1 MPKYSRLFSLP
12 EKAFTSWRSYLLWVG
27 ALLIGLVALLLGKSA
42 EFFFHLFK
50 QMAEAY
56 AWWPFLCLP
65 LGGMFLTWFMRRVG
79 PGTEGSGIQQ
89 AVAAMQVADSSA
101 KVSWFVNLRLA
112 SAKFAALVMGTAS
125 GFVVGLEGPTVQ
137 IGASILASF
146 RHVLPTDNT
155 VLRKQLIMAGGAAGI
170 AAAFSAPLAGLM
182 FAFEEMGHHLAP
194 RSAARTAIA
203 VVLSGTLAYAVS
215 DRANYFGQISLTQ
228 RPTLYILF
236 ILLAIAVTGALVG
249 GIFSWLA
256 IRTDKWLP
264 KWVFMFRL
272 KHPYCFIAICGLLIS
287 VCGLAAPIFGSG
299 VDVTRLLLHGET
311 SVEWY
316 YLPLKLV
323 SLLLTCLTGIP
334 GGIFAPSLSLGAG
347 VGSWFL
353 SLAGPQWQG
362 EFLAIGMVAVL
373 SASTRAPLT
382 ATFIMMEMTDG
393 HSMVLELLAAS
404 MLAAHIARYFHI
416 RYYHELA
423 GRALRSMPNLPE
435 QTAKPDIFRIFKL
448 FKKRS

>member
-12 EKAFTSWRSYLLWVG
+12 DRAFATWRSYLLWIG
-27 ALLIGLVALLLGKSA
+27 AVLIGLVALLLGKSA
-42 EFFFHLFK
+42 EFFFHVFT
-50 QMAEAY
+50 QMTETY
-56 AWWPFLCLP
+56 SWWPFLCLP
-65 LGGMFLTWFMRRVG
+65 LGGVLLTWFMRRVG

-112 SAKFAALVMGTAS
+112 AAKFTALVMGTAS

-137 IGASILASF
+137 IGASILSSF
-146 RHVLPTDNT
+146 RHVLPMDNAI
-155 VLRKQLIMAGGAAGI
+155 LRKQLIMAGGAAGI

-182 FAFEEMGHHLAP
+182 FAFEEMGHHIAP

-215 DRANYFGQISLTQ
+215 DRVNYFGQVALTQ
-228 RPTLYILF
+228 RPTLYILCV
-236 ILLAIAVTGALVG
+236 LLGIAVAGALVG

-264 KWVFMFRL
+264 KRVFLFRMR
-272 KHPYCFIAICGLLIS
+272 HPYYFVVICGLLVS

-299 VDVTRLLLHGET
+299 VEVTRHLLHGDT

-353 SLAGPQWQG
+353 PLAGPQWQG

-373 SASTRAPLT
+373 AAATRAPLT
-382 ATFIMMEMTDG
+382 AAFIMMEMTDG
-393 HSMVLELLAAS
+393 HTMVLELLAAS

-416 RYYHELA
+416 RFYHDLA
-423 GRALRSMPNLPE
+423 ARALRAMPDLPE
-435 QTAKPDIFRIFKL
+435 PTARPDIFRIFK
-448 FKKRS
+448 KRQ